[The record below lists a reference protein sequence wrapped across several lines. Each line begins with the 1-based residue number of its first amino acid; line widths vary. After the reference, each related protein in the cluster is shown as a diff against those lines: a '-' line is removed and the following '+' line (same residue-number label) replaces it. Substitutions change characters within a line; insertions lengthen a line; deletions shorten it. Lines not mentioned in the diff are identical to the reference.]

1 MADGKNLKVIKISD
15 FRRENLDLVMIQ
27 VEESQIRHFLDDFRW
42 NDGDLVLEGVKYAE
56 MTK

>member
-1 MADGKNLKVIKISD
+1 MADGKNLKVIKISH

-42 NDGDLVLEGVKYAE
+42 NDGDLVLEGVKDAE